1 MTMPDPPD
9 DATALESIL
18 RWYEAMGVDA
28 LVDEMPHDRFIPVD
42 AASTAAVL
50 GHAATRGASTAE
62 PATRGESNR
71 VAPPAMRKAMDATPV
86 AADALVRQAEVLA
99 REATNLEELKA
110 RWETLPGC
118 GLAATASRII
128 FSSGTPGAPVLLA
141 GGAPDADDERAG
153 EAFAG
158 SHGRLLDSM
167 LRAIGL
173 DRGSVYLINVVP
185 WRPPGNRLPTPLEL
199 ALCLPFARRHVAL
212 ADPNL
217 ILCLGERAAQ
227 PLLATRDP
235 ISRLRGRWMSF
246 EGETK
251 TVKTLVT
258 FSPTILL
265 KQPIQKRR
273 AWADLLMLAAEWD
286 AHRPSGNVAGSGQE
300 AGRDDHGSDRD
311 GC

>member
-1 MTMPDPPD
+1 MTTPDPPD
-9 DATALESIL
+9 DAATAALEYLL
-18 RWYEAMGVDA
+18 RWYAAMGVDA
-28 LVDEMPHDRFIPVD
+28 PVDEAPHDRFASADIGTSDGDPGVALARVAGRSPPVRP
-42 AASTAAVL
+42 AS
-50 GHAATRGASTAE
+50 RIE
-62 PATRGESNR
+62 
-71 VAPPAMRKAMDATPV
+71 APPAARRPMDATPMS
-86 AADALVRQAEVLA
+86 ADALVRQAETLA
-99 REATNLEELKA
+99 GGATTLDDLRA

-118 GLAATASRII
+118 GLAATASRMI

-158 SHGRLLDSM
+158 SHGRLLDAM

-173 DRGSVYLINVVP
+173 DRGGVYMINVVP
-185 WRPPGNRLPTPLEL
+185 WRPPGNRAPTPLEL

-212 ADPNL
+212 ADPAL

-235 ISRLRGRWMSF
+235 ISRLRGRWVSY
-246 EGETK
+246 EGEAK

-258 FSPTILL
+258 FSPAILL

-273 AWADLLMLAAEWD
+273 AWADLLMLATE
-286 AHRPSGNVAGSGQE
+286 RTGRFSSGS
-300 AGRDDHGSDRD
+300 S
-311 GC
+311 